1 MRTFPTGIQGR
12 HLMDSRAS
20 GDGNSSQN
28 PSAQFT
34 GAIRVNVQPGT
45 HEASPPSPTLI
56 PAHAS
61 AQQTA
66 KGQLQKPRWQRS
78 VNGHRRSTPTDVHK
92 RQDER

>member
-12 HLMDSRAS
+12 HLTDSRAS

-28 PSAQFT
+28 PSAQIA

-56 PAHAS
+56 PALLDFSPVVRGCDAS
-61 AQQTA
+61 PM
-66 KGQLQKPRWQRS
+66 LRLSKPRRVS
-78 VNGHRRSTPTDVHK
+78 FRNRDGK
-92 RQDER
+92 GA